1 MLLGRA
7 EEASLWSDN
16 LFFTL
21 RQLVYQNV
29 TVLLNGL
36 LDLGSGDVSGTPGAV
51 GDEESG
57 AASTSKK
64 SSASGGS
71 EQTRQNHGSFPLPI
85 LRYSPSDI

>member
-1 MLLGRA
+1 MLPGRA
-7 EEASLWSDN
+7 EEASLRSDN

-21 RQLVYQNV
+21 RQLVYQKV

-36 LDLGSGDVSGTPGAV
+36 LGLGDGDVSGTHGAE

-71 EQTRQNHGSFPLPI
+71 EQTRQNHGSPPLPS